1 MSEERGKK
9 QCPCGACDTL
19 EGHKGL
25 YWVCEDMPDTGPE
38 FCPHCG
44 AKLLS
49 GGEVKPRVDADT
61 RRLDWLE
68 ARDDWNG
75 VRVETEYPGHEGFG
89 PDPYKMQAPV
99 WVVEP
104 RDDDDEPV
112 PYRAETIRAALDAA
126 ITEEASDDDE

>member
-44 AKLLS
+44 AHLGA
-49 GGEVKPRVDADT
+49 GGEV
-61 RRLDWLE
+61 
-68 ARDDWNG
+68 
-75 VRVETEYPGHEGFG
+75 
-89 PDPYKMQAPV
+89 
-99 WVVEP
+99 EP
-104 RDDDDEPV
+104 R
-112 PYRAETIRAALDAA
+112 ADAA
-126 ITEEASDDDE
+126 AAGREWIAGQEAQR